1 MSDVSFGGF
10 ELSTLKGQIFI
21 MNSDGS
27 LRPPPPQKKNNCFLI
42 AVIQNA
48 SFNV

>member
-1 MSDVSFGGF
+1 MSDVSFGDF

-27 LRPPPPQKKNNCFLI
+27 LRPPPKNNCFLI

>member
-10 ELSTLKGQIFI
+10 ELSTLKGQNIYNEF
-21 MNSDGS
+21 GWEFT
-27 LRPPPPQKKNNCFLI
+27 PPPQKKNNCFLI

>member
-27 LRPPPPQKKNNCFLI
+27 LRPPPQKKINCFLI
-42 AVIQNA
+42 AVIQNE

>member
-21 MNSDGS
+21 TNSDGS
-27 LRPPPPQKKNNCFLI
+27 LRPPPPKKNNCFLI

>member
-10 ELSTLKGQIFI
+10 ELSTLKGQIV
-21 MNSDGS
+21 
-27 LRPPPPQKKNNCFLI
+27 FLI

>member
-27 LRPPPPQKKNNCFLI
+27 LRPPPQKKLFFNCCDTKCKF
-42 AVIQNA
+42 
-48 SFNV
+48 

>member
-27 LRPPPPQKKNNCFLI
+27 LRPPPQKNCFLI

>member
-10 ELSTLKGQIFI
+10 ELLTLKGQIFI

-27 LRPPPPQKKNNCFLI
+27 LRPPPQKK
-42 AVIQNA
+42 
-48 SFNV
+48 

>member
-21 MNSDGS
+21 TNSDGS
-27 LRPPPPQKKNNCFLI
+27 LRPPPQKKIIVF
-42 AVIQNA
+42 
-48 SFNV
+48 

>member
-21 MNSDGS
+21 MNLDGS
-27 LRPPPPQKKNNCFLI
+27 LRPPPPKKNNCFLI
-42 AVIQNA
+42 AVIQIA

>member
-21 MNSDGS
+21 MNNDGS
-27 LRPPPPQKKNNCFLI
+27 LRPPPQNNCF
-42 AVIQNA
+42 
-48 SFNV
+48 FNCCDTKCKF

>member
-27 LRPPPPQKKNNCFLI
+27 LRPPPLQKKNCFLI

>member
-10 ELSTLKGQIFI
+10 ELSTLKGQIYI

-27 LRPPPPQKKNNCFLI
+27 LRPPPPKKKLLFFNCCDTKCKF
-42 AVIQNA
+42 
-48 SFNV
+48 

>member
-21 MNSDGS
+21 MNSDWS
-27 LRPPPPQKKNNCFLI
+27 LRPPPKKNNCFLI

>member
-1 MSDVSFGGF
+1 MSDVSPGGC

-27 LRPPPPQKKNNCFLI
+27 LRPPPKKNNCF
-42 AVIQNA
+42 
-48 SFNV
+48 FNCCDTKCKF